1 MGRGIGAQEPGAT
14 PELSLSAR
22 IGAPTA
28 SAPWLSRGRT
38 LLATLAVLSAA
49 LLLGG
54 HALAQ
59 DTVESDK
66 AALEAL
72 YDATDG
78 SNWTNSMNWKTAQP
92 LSPWHGVTTDG
103 GGRVT
108 RLSLPDNQLTGE
120 IPAKL
125 AARGRSRFSEFR

>member
-14 PELSLSAR
+14 PELSLPAR

-92 LSPWHGVTTDG
+92 LSPWHGGYHGWRRTRYATISPRQSVDG
-103 GGRVT
+103 GD
-108 RLSLPDNQLTGE
+108 PGE
-120 IPAKL
+120 ASSPW
-125 AARGRSRFSEFR
+125 